1 MERPGLKCEHCGL
14 PFALLMMGAVTQK
27 EIDGLL
33 DPFPAKCP
41 MCEKEASYPKSSIQ
55 ILVGVG
61 RP

>member
-27 EIDGLL
+27 EIDGHL

-41 MCEKEASYPKSSIQ
+41 M
-55 ILVGVG
+55 
-61 RP
+61 